1 MVRMASFRV
10 LGGAKGRTAHVSTVR
25 TYMAGQR
32 PRPIKMVALARAL
45 GPEDGTQLLRVFD
58 YEDMIDDFAWTD
70 PETAPPVHVV
80 KGD

>member
-1 MVRMASFRV
+1 
-10 LGGAKGRTAHVSTVR
+10 
-25 TYMAGQR
+25 
-32 PRPIKMVALARAL
+32 MVALARAL

-70 PETAPPVHVV
+70 LETAPPGHVV